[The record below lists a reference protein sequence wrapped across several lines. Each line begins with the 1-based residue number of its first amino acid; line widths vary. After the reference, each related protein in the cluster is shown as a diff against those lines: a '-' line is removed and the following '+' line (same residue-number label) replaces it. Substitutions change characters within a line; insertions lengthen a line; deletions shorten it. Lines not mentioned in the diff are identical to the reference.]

1 MEQKTYVCKRARMC
15 SYLVACGFE
24 PYKIKPDNDNP
35 RYNVYLFTATP
46 ELYRAVMA
54 YVADRQ
60 HNDERSGTN
69 GATARIKPIS
79 HSG

>member
-35 RYNVYLFTATP
+35 RYKVYLFTATP

-60 HNDERSGTN
+60 HNNERKEID
-69 GATARIKPIS
+69 GAKTSKT
-79 HSG
+79 H

>member
-15 SYLVACGFE
+15 SYLVEHGFMQ
-24 PYKIKPDNDNP
+24 YKIKPDCDNP

-54 YVADRQ
+54 YVSDKQ
-60 HNDERSGTN
+60 KHTER
-69 GATARIKPIS
+69 RRD
-79 HSG
+79 